1 VKPPPPADPAAA
13 PAPQGNPAAALAP
26 LRALVADDEPLARRK
41 LAALLAEVGGVVQVG
56 EAGDGVQAV
65 EAVARLRPDLLFLDI
80 QMPECDGVQVV
91 RQLDGLDHRP
101 VVIFTTAH
109 DRYAIAAFELGA
121 VDYLLKPFG
130 RERFVA
136 AFARARAAVQGR
148 HAAASWERMRE
159 ALAGL
164 QPAVP
169 QRLFVRDGEAI
180 VPLAL
185 QAVQRVEAQ
194 DDYVLIHAAGRRHL
208 ASLRIAGL
216 EARLPQPPFLRV
228 HRSHLVNL
236 DHVDRLEPLADGRLE
251 VRMRDGARVPVSRAR
266 AQSIR
271 RLAR

>member
-1 VKPPPPADPAAA
+1 MAWTTGRWSSSPPH
-13 PAPQGNPAAALAP
+13 
-26 LRALVADDEPLARRK
+26 
-41 LAALLAEVGGVVQVG
+41 
-56 EAGDGVQAV
+56 
-65 EAVARLRPDLLFLDI
+65 
-80 QMPECDGVQVV
+80 
-91 RQLDGLDHRP
+91 DH
-101 VVIFTTAH
+101 
-109 DRYAIAAFELGA
+109 YAITAFELGA

-130 RERFVA
+130 RERFAA

-148 HAAASWERMRE
+148 HAAASWERVRE

-164 QPAVP
+164 QPAVL

-185 QAVQRVEAQ
+185 QAVQRFEAQ

-208 ASLRIAGL
+208 VSLRIAGL

-228 HRSHLVNL
+228 HRSHNL